1 MAHQFHLADLFEI
14 IAALR
19 HDLRHDLRCLIVAVA
34 VDDVS
39 GADANGSVL
48 DTALLDKP

>member
-14 IAALR
+14 IAA
-19 HDLRHDLRCLIVAVA
+19 LRHDLRCLIVAVA